1 MAPYISVVMSVYNG
15 ERFLAEAIDSI
26 ATQTFSDFEFLI
38 INDCSTDGS
47 RAMVQACS
55 DPRIRLIDNE
65 RNLGLAASLNRGLE
79 QARGSYI
86 ARMDADDVAEPD
98 RLDKQIEYME
108 KNPDIDVC
116 GSWYAKFGNRNAVAR
131 TPVHD
136 RDIKDSLFFHNCIAH
151 STVMLRKQTVVQYA
165 LTYSGQFRYAQDY
178 ELWCREIDRL
188 KFFNLPEVLL
198 RYRLHDSQ
206 IRAAKETEQAQA
218 TDAVR
223 KRNLERL
230 GLHLSADDRALLDA
244 VIRGRVSE
252 SGDWVLRAVKILDEI
267 GRRGKSMHGQM
278 FVQKVRDYMRQCAEA
293 GIGCRKTSLAMF
305 ARILYR
311 WNTYP
316 TFRGKLRYVYH
327 ACRNLTGE
335 ASIQP

>member
-47 RAMVQACS
+47 SVIVQACS
-55 DPRIRLIDNE
+55 DPRIRLIDNG

-79 QARGSYI
+79 QARGSYV
-86 ARMDADDVAEPD
+86 ARMDADDVAVPD
-98 RLDKQIEYME
+98 RLYKQFECME

-151 STVMLRKQTVVQYA
+151 STVMLRKQTITKYA

-178 ELWCREIDRL
+178 ELWCREIGRL
-188 KFFNLPEVLL
+188 KFFNLPEILL
-198 RYRLHDSQ
+198 YYRMHDCQ
-206 IRAAKETEQAQA
+206 IRAAKKTEQAQA

-244 VIRGRVSE
+244 VITGRVSE
-252 SGDWVLRAVKILDEI
+252 SGDGLLRAVEILDVI

-293 GIGCRKTSLAMF
+293 GIGYRKTSLAMF
-305 ARILYR
+305 VRILYR
-311 WNTYP
+311 WNAYP
-316 TFRGKLRYVYH
+316 TLRGKLRYVYH
-327 ACRNLTGE
+327 ACRNLTGD
-335 ASIQP
+335 ASMQP